1 MFQVLEPEFDA
12 ARWDVSIVRSDDR
25 GASENSKGSLAFLD
39 PRRSCRPVPRL
50 EGCAGRDLVAAM
62 KEMR

>member
-1 MFQVLEPEFDA
+1 
-12 ARWDVSIVRSDDR
+12 
-25 GASENSKGSLAFLD
+25 LD